1 MTEME
6 KVFINRDKETVKE
19 ARAHRKGLMEDF
31 YEMIDAGCDYD
42 DIEDLLYGEGLEMD
56 YIFDLM

>member
-6 KVFINRDKETVKE
+6 KVFMKRDRETARE
-19 ARAHRKGLMEDF
+19 AREHRQGLMEDF
-31 YEMIDAGCDYD
+31 YQMIESGCDYD
-42 DIEDLLYGEGLEMD
+42 DIEDLLYNEGLEMD